1 MASDE
6 QFSLC
11 WNNFHANMSAGF
23 HGLLSRGDLVD
34 VTLAA
39 EGRLLQAHKLV
50 LSVCSPYF
58 QEMFKMNP
66 TQHPIVFLKDVS
78 HSALRDLLQFM
89 YQGEVNVKQEE
100 LASFISTAEQLQV
113 KGLTGNQNEESSTPS
128 KPKPTS
134 RPGPRSSQQR
144 QSVMTKLETDLDS
157 KPSTTPV
164 AVKRP
169 NRPSIASNNS
179 SSSQS
184 GPAKRKCVDP
194 LEAGPSG
201 SAKEEFV
208 TIPDEDENN
217 AVAPKMEPEFV
228 NESMW
233 DDDDDGANN
242 EETNFGEDD
251 SNMEMTA
258 FDGSTT
264 GDGNITGGGEGG
276 AVGDAQDMNIT
287 FEILKN
293 DDILVIL
300 NAEDDQVEL
309 ASEDED
315 SQAEDNVLN
324 DDDTNYI
331 TDEIDPLQ
339 DLTNTETE
347 SHSESISTH
356 ISGNLDQIYH
366 VPDNILRGKNGHEW
380 LTKKDQTCHIM
391 TPAIKETRKS
401 GGPSRMCKNIF
412 DPVQIFNLFITDEIV
427 SEIVKWT
434 NVEMSSKRQNKRK
447 ISATERDTTNLE
459 IRAFIGILVLTAAM
473 KDNHLSVNELF
484 DPTFSG
490 TRYIS
495 VMSKQR
501 FEFLISCL
509 RMDDKSLR
517 PALRPNDPFIPIR
530 NVWDLFI
537 KQCRMNYVPGSE
549 VTIDE
554 QLLGFR
560 GKCPFKIHIPN
571 KAVKYGIKFPM
582 MCDATTRYMIDAD
595 PYIGSRTNTEGMPLG
610 EYYVKKLSS
619 SIHGSNRNVTCDNW
633 FISVP
638 LAKDLIEKPYKL
650 TIVGAIRSDKLEIP
664 EKMKHSRARPVG
676 SSMSAYDGSLTL
688 VSYKQSSSKMIYLLS
703 SCDESKMINNSSGKP
718 DILNFYN
725 QTKTAV
731 DSCDRMCSIMSCSRK
746 TNRWPTA
753 VFYGILNMAFLNSA
767 IIYVHNMF
775 NMNQKPLSR
784 REFMKQLSADL
795 VKPWME
801 TRVEVTTL
809 KRSVRDHINQILDK
823 PLCLANNIT
832 EDESEPKKRKYCS
845 FCSYKKKR
853 MSKLICCKCKKSV
866 CGEHKVN
873 LCLDCLK

>member
-157 KPSTTPV
+157 KPSSTPV

-251 SNMEMTA
+251 SNMEMTG

-276 AVGDAQDMNIT
+276 AVGDAQGKLIKMGRSDS
-287 FEILKN
+287 L
-293 DDILVIL
+293 LVFGHTYNRRQCAKQNQL
-300 NAEDDQVEL
+300 RWYC
-309 ASEDED
+309 
-315 SQAEDNVLN
+315 
-324 DDDTNYI
+324 TR
-331 TDEIDPLQ
+331 
-339 DLTNTETE
+339 
-347 SHSESISTH
+347 
-356 ISGNLDQIYH
+356 YH
-366 VPDNILRGKNGHEW
+366 HG
-380 LTKKDQTCHIM
+380 C
-391 TPAIKETRKS
+391 
-401 GGPSRMCKNIF
+401 
-412 DPVQIFNLFITDEIV
+412 
-427 SEIVKWT
+427 
-434 NVEMSSKRQNKRK
+434 
-447 ISATERDTTNLE
+447 
-459 IRAFIGILVLTAAM
+459 RAAVLTT
-473 KDNHLSVNELF
+473 KEL
-484 DPTFSG
+484 
-490 TRYIS
+490 
-495 VMSKQR
+495 M
-501 FEFLISCL
+501 
-509 RMDDKSLR
+509 
-517 PALRPNDPFIPIR
+517 
-530 NVWDLFI
+530 
-537 KQCRMNYVPGSE
+537 
-549 VTIDE
+549 VTHCIGE
-554 QLLGFR
+554 HQHE
-560 GKCPFKIHIPN
+560 PP
-571 KAVKYGIKFPM
+571 KF
-582 MCDATTRYMIDAD
+582 Y
-595 PYIGSRTNTEGMPLG
+595 
-610 EYYVKKLSS
+610 
-619 SIHGSNRNVTCDNW
+619 
-633 FISVP
+633 
-638 LAKDLIEKPYKL
+638 
-650 TIVGAIRSDKLEIP
+650 
-664 EKMKHSRARPVG
+664 
-676 SSMSAYDGSLTL
+676 
-688 VSYKQSSSKMIYLLS
+688 Q
-703 SCDESKMINNSSGKP
+703 SSGK
-718 DILNFYN
+718 LH
-725 QTKTAV
+725 V
-731 DSCDRMCSIMSCSRK
+731 SHSRSEYPAK
-746 TNRWPTA
+746 QQD
-753 VFYGILNMAFLNSA
+753 
-767 IIYVHNMF
+767 YV
-775 NMNQKPLSR
+775 
-784 REFMKQLSADL
+784 
-795 VKPWME
+795 
-801 TRVEVTTL
+801 
-809 KRSVRDHINQILDK
+809 
-823 PLCLANNIT
+823 
-832 EDESEPKKRKYCS
+832 
-845 FCSYKKKR
+845 
-853 MSKLICCKCKKSV
+853 KCFF
-866 CGEHKVN
+866 
-873 LCLDCLK
+873 